1 MQKFEIKTPA
11 KINIGLNVISKRP
24 DGYHDIR
31 TIFYPVNL
39 FDKILIK
46 DSAKF
51 KFLSNND
58 LIRNDPE
65 NLIIKTK
72 KILEHHSGKK
82 LICQIELEKNIPIGA
97 GMGGG
102 SSDAAAVLIGLNEF
116 SGLNIPR
123 KVLNLIA
130 SELGADVPF
139 FLEPKPSYASSKG
152 DELKVINF
160 KINYPVLIVNPGI
173 HISTKWAYE
182 NIKPKPG
189 KVNLTE
195 LFENKL
201 TDFISLKG
209 IVTNDFEEIVFP
221 KFPEVAE
228 IKSEMYF
235 LGALFAL
242 MTGTGSTI
250 FGIYPDKFSAE
261 KAREVFGRKYY
272 TFIHFESER

>member
-1 MQKFEIKTPA
+1 MQKIEIKTPA
-11 KINIGLNVISKRP
+11 KINIGLNVIRRRP

-46 DSAKF
+46 DSAEF

-58 LIRNDPE
+58 SIRNDPE
-65 NLIIKTK
+65 NLIIKAK
-72 KILEHHSGKK
+72 EILEHHSGKK
-82 LICQIELEKNIPIGA
+82 LNCRIELEKNIPIGA

-116 SGLNIPR
+116 FGLNIPR
-123 KVLNLIA
+123 KALNFFAL
-130 SELGADVPF
+130 ELGADVPF
-139 FLEPKPSYASSKG
+139 FLEPRPSYASSKG
-152 DELKVINF
+152 DELKVIDF

-173 HISTKWAYE
+173 HISTKWAYA

-189 KVNLTE
+189 EVNLTE
-195 LFENKL
+195 LFESKL
-201 TDFISLKG
+201 PDFIALKG
-209 IVTNDFEEIVFP
+209 IVTNDFEEIVFRE
-221 KFPEVAE
+221 FPEVAE

-250 FGIYPDKFSAE
+250 FGIFPDKVSVE
-261 KAREVFGRKYY
+261 KAESVFRKKYF
-272 TFIHFESER
+272 TFIHYNQ